1 MEEPDGT
8 RRPPCRLPERL
19 FAVGEE
25 PAGVRVTPYHK
36 AGAIREILNALDP
49 AEVDHIRSSPFG
61 RLIEIADKPSFSGR
75 FGRYILSRQLKVFK
89 KHEAWFLF
97 AGKPIRFS
105 IREFAMV
112 TGLNCSKFPKR
123 GKKKSRNFMEDK
135 PYWGELFG
143 SLREVPVSSVVKMLA
158 KKTVVD
164 RDIRLKYAYLAL
176 VSAVILPTTHA
187 PRISVEYAEM
197 IKDLDTFLA
206 HPWGRVSFEMLIS
219 SIKERKEVSLLQNTI
234 ALKGFVLALQLVIV
248 ECVPALTEV
257 VQDGSSSG
265 SDGETGGD
273 DNTLEMEKG
282 ERRNISPGHAR
293 DTDAAGKAI
302 VESILLDANG
312 EITVPEVYQ
321 WSDDEDDGG
330 VSNMVG
336 LIEQRYGF
344 SNDCFVGGAT
354 IQDVIKMREES
365 KAEIVNRKIA
375 KSKAGTSY
383 QAQDGLD
390 TDLLASIVREKLKD
404 DFQLLHGSISTIQE
418 SSNGFTETILV
429 NINEVFG
436 MVQDNARAIKTLS
449 DQISK
454 FTPTP
459 AVATVDSVPPRPKVV
474 NAGTQTID
482 DSTDIIGKAIN
493 FANRSS
499 VISTDPANKNY
510 IQDVEMGSEPNT
522 VAHGVTTD
530 GCQEGGQGEQNTSED
545 EQLHPPQTATVAESP
560 LDPALV
566 FPNPTF
572 SLGLTQEAVLVKN
585 PNSNV
590 NVETDQQVSEEDNHV
605 DANIPEAD
613 GCRKSKRH
621 KVLTKS
627 LMAEYQCDKGFLNR
641 ARKAVADAIYKGGDI
656 DYSAKFGALMEKMK
670 KPFDLTTAK
679 GTLQSTELKEV
690 IERATQLSTKVVD
703 VLMFH
708 TSSLFRSGS
717 SLNYLAG
724 PVFMDTQFVS
734 QFTKLYS
741 KFSKSSKKDNY
752 KFSGEVTEMF
762 MQLPAYA
769 DADRFYFPFCLDKT
783 YWVGICVDCGTWS
796 VTVFDC
802 NISIRTDYMMNKEVR
817 PLALMFP
824 YLLKQ
829 VGRQVGTRDCKA
841 MAIERPRSIPQQ
853 NEVKDSGVS
862 SVFFIQA
869 HAVGGSM
876 LANAS
881 HRMS

>member
-143 SLREVPVSSVVKMLA
+143 SFREVPVSSVVKMLA

-418 SSNGFTETILV
+418 SCNGFTETILV

-474 NAGTQTID
+474 NAGKQTID

-499 VISTDPANKNY
+499 VISTD
-510 IQDVEMGSEPNT
+510 DVEMGSEPNT

-585 PNSNV
+585 SNSNV

-690 IERATQLSTKVVD
+690 IERATQLSAKQVLKV
-703 VLMFH
+703 LE
-708 TSSLFRSGS
+708 
-717 SLNYLAG
+717 
-724 PVFMDTQFVS
+724 
-734 QFTKLYS
+734 
-741 KFSKSSKKDNY
+741 KDNY

-869 HAVGGSM
+869 HAVGGID
-876 LANAS
+876 ACKCITPDVIAS
-881 HRMS
+881 HVERLVVTLYEASLGPL